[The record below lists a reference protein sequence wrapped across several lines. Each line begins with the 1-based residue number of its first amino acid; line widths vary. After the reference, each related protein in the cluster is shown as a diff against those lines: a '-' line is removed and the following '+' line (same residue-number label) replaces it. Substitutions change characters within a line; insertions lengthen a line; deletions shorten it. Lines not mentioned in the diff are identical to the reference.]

1 MERFRYKALNA
12 MGRPVRGVISAANE
26 NDLFSQLRG
35 AGLELVSCK
44 AVSARGGFLKSAPVA
59 ARINTRELIQLFIHL
74 EQMQS
79 AGVPMLEA
87 LSDIRETS
95 DNPRMRDIISDVHKD
110 VTEGKSLSEAM
121 AAHPRVFGNLYTS
134 LIAAGQETGDLTA
147 SYRQLVK
154 YLKWVD
160 AMQVRT
166 RKATRYPLFLL
177 AIVLVTVSVM
187 MAVVVP
193 QVVDFLVA
201 QKQDLPIYT
210 RALIGFSDFFVT
222 WWPLVLSVPVVVG
235 GGAVIL
241 RRSSDNLKYWI
252 DVFLLKLPIA
262 GSLIRKINIARFA
275 QTFGALF
282 ASGID
287 VLAGL
292 NAATN
297 TIGNRAL
304 VEAMDSVQ
312 QYVRSGSSLS
322 QALERSG
329 EFPSMVV
336 RMVRIGEETGKLTE
350 VLDQVCEFY
359 THDVDESVQKLIAGI
374 EPSLTLLLGGIIGWI
389 AAGVFGPIYDSF
401 QTLNF

>member
-12 MGRPVRGVISAANE
+12 VGRPVRGVISAANE
-26 NDLFSQLRG
+26 NDLFAQLRG

-44 AVSARGGFLKSAPVA
+44 TVSTGGGFLKLSSVA
-59 ARINTRELIQLFIHL
+59 TRITTRELIQLFIHL

-110 VTEGKSLSEAM
+110 VTEGKALSEAL

-134 LIAAGQETGDLTA
+134 LIAAGQETGDLTS
-147 SYRQLVK
+147 SYRQLIK
-154 YLKWVD
+154 YLKWLD
-160 AMQVRT
+160 GMQLRT
-166 RKATRYPLFLL
+166 RKATRYPLVLL
-177 AIVLVTVSVM
+177 SIVLITILVM

-193 QVVDFLVA
+193 QVVDFLES
-201 QKQDLPIYT
+201 QNQDLPIYT
-210 RALIGFSDFFVT
+210 RALIGVSDFFVA
-222 WWPLVLSVPVVVG
+222 WWWLALSLPVVLG
-235 GGAVIL
+235 GLAVIL

-252 DVFLLKLPIA
+252 DVLLLKTPVA
-262 GSLIRKINIARFA
+262 GPLIRKINIARFA

-287 VLAGL
+287 VLTGL

-359 THDVDESVQKLIAGI
+359 TQDVDESVQKLIAGI

-389 AAGVFGPIYDSF
+389 AVGVFGPIYDSF
-401 QTLNF
+401 QNLNF

>member
-12 MGRPVRGVISAANE
+12 LGRPVRGVISAANE
-26 NDLFSQLRG
+26 NDLFAQLRG

-44 AVSARGGFLKSAPVA
+44 AVSTRGGFLKSTPVA
-59 ARINTRELIQLFIHL
+59 ARITTRELIQLFMHL
-74 EQMQS
+74 EQMQG

-147 SYRQLVK
+147 SYRQLIK

-160 AMQVRT
+160 AMQMRT
-166 RKATRYPLFLL
+166 RKATRYPLVLF

-187 MAVVVP
+187 MAMVVP

-210 RALIGFSDFFVT
+210 RALIGFSDFFVA
-222 WWPLVLSVPVVVG
+222 WWPLALSLPVVIGVG
-235 GGAVIL
+235 LVLL

-262 GSLIRKINIARFA
+262 GPLIRKINIARFA

-322 QALERSG
+322 QALDRSG

-350 VLDQVCEFY
+350 VFDQVCEFY
-359 THDVDESVQKLIAGI
+359 TQDVDESVQKLIAGI

-389 AAGVFGPIYDSF
+389 AVGVFGPIYDSF
-401 QTLNF
+401 QNLNF